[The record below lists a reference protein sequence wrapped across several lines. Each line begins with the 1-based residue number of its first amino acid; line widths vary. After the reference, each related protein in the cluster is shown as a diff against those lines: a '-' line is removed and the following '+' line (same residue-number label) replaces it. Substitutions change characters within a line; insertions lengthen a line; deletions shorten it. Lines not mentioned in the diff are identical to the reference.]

1 MSEEVVLWLT
11 LSNRFNHILDS
22 RKSGLIVQR
31 NIFRA
36 DSKRFDRTLPPC
48 MSSGKQWFGESNR
61 PFLPRDSNLG
71 PFILD
76 QLHSKINSVSNDVLD
91 QLKLQTDGESTPQDP
106 DLLRPWT
113 DAKKTGVAAI
123 ERELDLIEAHVKSC
137 KTRWSLTG
145 GGRASNFTTES
156 HAQRKKKEKQKLVQD
171 LQEKFRQKPDG
182 VVLLPLMGSGT
193 VDILKASLAYS
204 MSETFAFSM
213 AFKLLCRIKAESH
226 GMVAVTRE
234 FSESMSIPS
243 SIARLL
249 TMEQE
254 N

>member
-1 MSEEVVLWLT
+1 MDK
-11 LSNRFNHILDS
+11 F
-22 RKSGLIVQR
+22 
-31 NIFRA
+31 A
-36 DSKRFDRTLPPC
+36 RTPPPC
-48 MSSGKQWFGESNR
+48 MSKKRLNSGNIR
-61 PFLPRDSNLG
+61 YLPRRKELG

-76 QLHSKINSVSNDVLD
+76 QLQAKIESVSGDVKE

-106 DLLRPWT
+106 DLLRPWA

-137 KTRWSLTG
+137 RTRWGLTG
-145 GGRASNFTTES
+145 GGSSSSSSFSTES
-156 HAQRKKKEKQKLVQD
+156 QVQRKKKEKQKLVQD
-171 LQEKFRQKPDG
+171 LQEKFRQKPDA
-182 VVLLPLMGSGT
+182 VVLLPLVGPGT

-204 MSETFAFSM
+204 MSENFAFSV
-213 AFKLLCRIKAESH
+213 AFKLLCRIKAESQ

-254 N
+254 NSG